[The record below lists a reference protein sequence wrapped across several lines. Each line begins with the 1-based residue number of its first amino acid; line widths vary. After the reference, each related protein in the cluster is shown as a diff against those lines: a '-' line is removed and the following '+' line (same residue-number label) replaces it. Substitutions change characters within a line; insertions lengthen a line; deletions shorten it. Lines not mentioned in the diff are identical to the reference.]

1 MEETRS
7 GTRLAISVGICTR
20 NRAAML
26 QTSLEWMARMRVP
39 DDIAWEVLVVDNG
52 STDDTRSRLDRLRD
66 NLPLR
71 VLSVSTPGQSRAR
84 NAAIAE
90 ARGDYILWTDD
101 DVLVDPG
108 WVAGYVRVFR
118 QRPEAAFFGGPI
130 EPWFEGTPPGW
141 LKDHWHKVGNV
152 FAVRELGDT
161 PLQFTSDLVP
171 YGANYAVKTSVQRS
185 FQYDPQLGLQPGS
198 EIRAEETK
206 GIREMLAAGHAGWW
220 VPDARVQ
227 HFVPRHRQSVA
238 YLRSFFV
245 GQGEVQSRLFARA
258 DVPRLFGRPRWL
270 LKRALAAEARYRWSR
285 ITASPDIWLDRLIE
299 AATAWGHLKAAP

>member
-26 QTSLEWMARMRVP
+26 ETALEQMARVQVP
-39 DDIAWEVLVVDNG
+39 DDVTWEVLVADNG
-52 STDDTRSRLDRLRD
+52 STDDTLLRLDRLKQI
-66 NLPLR
+66 LPVR
-71 VLSVSTPGQSRAR
+71 VLAVPTPGQSRAR
-84 NAAIAE
+84 NAVTVE
-90 ARGDYILWTDD
+90 ARGDYIIWTDD
-101 DVLVDPG
+101 DVLVDSG
-108 WVAGYVRVFR
+108 WIAGYVRAF
-118 QRPEAAFFGGPI
+118 QQHPEAAFFGGPI
-130 EPWFEGTPPGW
+130 EPWFEGTPPAW
-141 LKDHWHKVGNV
+141 LKDHWQKVGNV
-152 FAVRELGDT
+152 FAVRQLGDM

-185 FQYDPQLGLQPGS
+185 FPYDPLLGLQPGS
-198 EIRAEETK
+198 EIRGEETK
-206 GIREMLAAGHAGWW
+206 VIREMLAAGHAGWW

-245 GQGEVQSRLFARA
+245 GQGEVQSRDFGPA
-258 DVPRLFGRPRWL
+258 DVPRILGRPRWL
-270 LKRALAAEARYRWSR
+270 LKRALAAETRYRWSR
-285 ITASPDIWLDRLIE
+285 ITAPPNVWLRHLIE